1 MSWRLNQ
8 REIILCEISG
18 RFNGIGLQPK
28 KLIRAAVAVYIAQ
41 SSIPQVRSEMDL
53 IAESGRT
60 LTRML
65 SFERKRVF
73 TFQQGDQKNS
83 RLLGQKGAA
92 LCELTQLGLPV
103 PPGFVITTENF
114 LEYVNHGEELRP
126 ELIKAVTNAIY
137 GIEKETGRKFGK
149 PSTDGLKLPLL
160 LAVRA
165 GTAVIIPG

>member
-1 MSWRLNQ
+1 
-8 REIILCEISG
+8 
-18 RFNGIGLQPK
+18 
-28 KLIRAAVAVYIAQ
+28 
-41 SSIPQVRSEMDL
+41 MDL

-73 TFQQGDQKNS
+73 TFSQGDHKNF

-92 LCELTQLGLPV
+92 LCELSQLGLPV

-126 ELIKAVTNAIY
+126 ELIKAVTNAIH
-137 GIEKETGRKFGK
+137 GVEKETGRKFGK
-149 PSTDGLKLPLL
+149 PSSDGTKLPLL